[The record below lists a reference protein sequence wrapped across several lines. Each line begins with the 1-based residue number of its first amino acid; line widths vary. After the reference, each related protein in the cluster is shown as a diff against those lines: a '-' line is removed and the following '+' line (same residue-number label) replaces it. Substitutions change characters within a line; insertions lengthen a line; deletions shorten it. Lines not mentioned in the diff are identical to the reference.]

1 MSLLMIKSSDCSSS
15 GVGNEASQGD
25 TGETGTL
32 VEGCT
37 NNLYTDKIN
46 TEFNLLAPSSTTVP
60 VLHSPLGK

>member
-32 VEGCT
+32 VEG
-37 NNLYTDKIN
+37 LYTDKIN